1 MEELVSAVRRET
13 STVCCKV
20 RGLLCAVTRETIA
33 QFAVRKRFAVW
44 CKERE
49 YIAQFAVR
57 MRFAVWCKER
67 DYRAVCCK
75 EEVCL
80 MLYGGR
86 LSHSLL

>member
-1 MEELVSAVRRET
+1 MCYNQRDY
-13 STVCCKV
+13 TV
-20 RGLLCAVTRETIA
+20 A

-67 DYRAVCCK
+67 EYIAQFAV
-75 EEVCL
+75 
-80 MLYGGR
+80 R
-86 LSHSLL
+86 

>member
-20 RGLLCAVTRETIA
+20 RGLLCAITRETIA
-33 QFAVRKRFAVW
+33 QFAVRMRFAVW

-57 MRFAVWCKER
+57 
-67 DYRAVCCK
+67 
-75 EEVCL
+75 
-80 MLYGGR
+80 
-86 LSHSLL
+86 